1 MLGNL
6 IWGIQKT
13 DFRSLG
19 EIVPTVSDRLE
30 LSSLQA
36 DSRIFMFIFV
46 SVHESKCLNEQQLL
60 QQFDCNI
67 IAFVKKTKNRL
78 Q

>member
-1 MLGNL
+1 MLGNS
-6 IWGIQKT
+6 IWEIQT
-13 DFRSLG
+13 ADFRCLG
-19 EIVPTVSDRLE
+19 EIVLTVSDRLE

-36 DSRIFMFIFV
+36 ASRIFMFIFV
-46 SVHESKCLNEQQLL
+46 SVYESKCLNEQQLL

-67 IAFVKKTKNRL
+67 IAFVKNQKIRL